1 MMMVPEV
8 MQSAIVGMMIAI
20 PTVFIYKKAGLN
32 PWWAAL
38 VFLPILGLLLVFLQ
52 LTFLPWPNAKRER

>member
-1 MMMVPEV
+1 MVPEI

-20 PTVFIYKKAGLN
+20 PAALIYKKAGLN

-38 VFLPILGLLLVFLQ
+38 VFVPILGLLLVFLQ
-52 LTFLPWPNAKRER
+52 LTFTPWQNAKQER

>member
-1 MMMVPEV
+1 MVPEV

-20 PTVFIYKKAGLN
+20 PVFFIYKKVGLD

-38 VFLPILGLLLVFLQ
+38 VFIPIFGLLLVFLQ
-52 LTFLPWPNAKRER
+52 LAFQPWPNAKTER

>member
-1 MMMVPEV
+1 MVPEI

-20 PTVFIYKKAGLN
+20 PAVFIYKKAGLN

-38 VFLPILGLLLVFLQ
+38 VFVPVFGLLIIFLQ
-52 LTFLPWPNAKRER
+52 LAFQPWPNAKTGR